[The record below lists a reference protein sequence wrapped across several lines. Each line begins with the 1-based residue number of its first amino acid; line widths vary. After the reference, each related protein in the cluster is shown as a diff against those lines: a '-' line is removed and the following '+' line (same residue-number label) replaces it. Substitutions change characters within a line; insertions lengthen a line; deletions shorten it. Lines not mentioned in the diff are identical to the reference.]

1 MRNLRLLNRMR
12 RKQLYAIIG
21 MIAAIFAMVF
31 GVASAAGNAAE
42 TTDSDPQSYPYD
54 VYLFT
59 GADDGTAPQIGMVSA
74 ELDGKTIVKDFT
86 GQNFNLLLASGNA
99 DSNDGPQV
107 DFMSVQAVDSTY
119 KYQRYERTTLTYDGK
134 LYVYYTLVFQHTTS
148 SGDNSETSISS
159 DKVTARFRPTVTVND
174 KTPAEEGITDDN
186 PLKFKVTMS
195 SYTYGVVN
203 EREVKTANT
212 SWWTIDY
219 DSTAMTPITTQT
231 DTDYG
236 TFTADGDGNLNI
248 DLDIPAS
255 FYSKFVAKSP
265 CFVTAQFKIE
275 QADGN
280 AEDTGVVVEDPA
292 YACLVINPN
301 LDDSSYETEC
311 RFVCYYSTLDGQTS
325 GKDPKFRPRLHAVR
339 RNAPTV
345 KAQSGSYEMTGRKVL
360 SDSGKFRDGD
370 FVTFHIA
377 ASDGAPM
384 PDGVDANGDIT
395 VKPTAGDDSTPI
407 AFGAIAFD
415 RDDIGKTYTYSITE
429 TSCSEDMVIGDT
441 SSRTIT
447 LTVSDDS
454 DADGTLDVSC
464 SDSCS
469 DADSGLVFTN
479 TMKQEIVP
487 TPDPAPTPEPS
498 TPTDEQPSVPETDTK
513 EDDKQETPVTA
524 KEDVPST
531 DTADEQPTMTLVQ
544 TGDRTVDVMTTAAI
558 AAVILTAVIAI
569 ARRVKR

>member
-1 MRNLRLLNRMR
+1 MRNLRLQNRTR

-21 MIAAIFAMVF
+21 MIVAIVAIVAMVL
-31 GVASAAGNAAE
+31 GIASAAGNAAE

-59 GADDGTAPQIGMVSA
+59 GADDGAAPQIGMVSA

-86 GQNFNLLLASGNA
+86 GQNFNRLLTFGNA
-99 DSNDGPQV
+99 DSNEGPQV

-148 SGDNSETSISS
+148 SGDDSETSISS

-174 KTPAEEGITDDN
+174 KTPTEEGVTDDN

-203 EREVKTANT
+203 EREIETTNGDNQ

-345 KAQSGSYEMTGRKVL
+345 KAQSGNYEMTGRKVL
-360 SDSGKFRDGD
+360 SDSWKFRDGD
-370 FVTFHIA
+370 FVAFHVA

-384 PDGVDANGDIT
+384 PDGLDANGDIT
-395 VKPTAGDDSTPI
+395 VKPTAGDDSASI
-407 AFGAIAFD
+407 AFGTIAFD
-415 RDDIGKTYTYSITE
+415 RNDIGKTYTYSIAE

-441 SSRTIT
+441 SSRTIV
-447 LTVSDDS
+447 LTIGDDS

-464 SDSCS
+464 SD
-469 DADSGLVFTN
+469 ANSGLVFTN
-479 TMKQEIVP
+479 TMKQEENVP
-487 TPDPAPTPEPS
+487 TPDPEPS
-498 TPTDEQPSVPETDTK
+498 TPTDEQPNVPETDTK
-513 EDDKQETPVTA
+513 ADDKQETPVKA
-524 KEDVPST
+524 EDDVPST
-531 DTADEQPTMTLVQ
+531 DTADEQPTMTLVK
-544 TGDRTVDVMTTAAI
+544 TGDRTVDIMTTAAI
-558 AAVILTAVIAI
+558 AAFMLTAVLAI